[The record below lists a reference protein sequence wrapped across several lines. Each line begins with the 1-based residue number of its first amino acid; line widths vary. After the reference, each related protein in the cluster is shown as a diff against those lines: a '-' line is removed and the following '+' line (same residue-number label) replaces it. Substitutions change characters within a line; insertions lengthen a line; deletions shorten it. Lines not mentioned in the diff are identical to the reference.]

1 MEHSLST
8 SNEHAIIASFAVV
21 KRLYKWLS
29 FFRLILMSAISIRE
43 ERLYVVGIRQMR
55 TKNLLYM

>member
-29 FFRLILMSAISIRE
+29 FFRLMLAISIRE

-55 TKNLLYM
+55 TKNLFYM